1 VFTVI
6 AAFGLWY
13 TELGAGQAAAPEG
26 TRRRHGGV

>member
-13 TELGAGQAAAPEG
+13 TELARAKRLHPRELDDDMVA
-26 TRRRHGGV
+26 